1 VITVLQ
7 YLDIILAVIGAGTVS
22 YWVVWLVLAL
32 DNY

>member
-1 VITVLQ
+1 MLQ

-22 YWVVWLVLAL
+22 YWIVWFVLSL

>member
-1 VITVLQ
+1 MLQ

-22 YWVVWLVLAL
+22 YWAMRVVLAL